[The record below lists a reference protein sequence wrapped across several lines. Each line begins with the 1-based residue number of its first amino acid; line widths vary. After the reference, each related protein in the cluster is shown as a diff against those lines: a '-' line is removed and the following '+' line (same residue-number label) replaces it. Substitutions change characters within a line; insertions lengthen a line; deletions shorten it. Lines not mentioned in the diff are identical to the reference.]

1 MATTAQEVF
10 VETVRVL
17 PLTERLRLAALILQ
31 DLTQAGV
38 SVVDSR
44 DVWSELDISDL
55 TTFSLQYA
63 TELYPE
69 DEELV

>member
-38 SVVDSR
+38 SVVDSS